1 MGSQVVSQPQHN
13 FKMRPSTLCLPLLSL
28 LLVAFNLP
36 SSNFTFAITVASAAG
51 TTLLSL
57 TAAQVTTL
65 AALGV
70 LAKIG
75 GIGAGLLLSRNRSR
89 GKRQSDQE
97 KITLEMLTNIEPDDC
112 YKRVICS
119 ASTGKVNNEKMIGVL
134 KLMSEDLTVMR
145 APISKQALKFV
156 EAARYGELRKNVA
169 KCEHRYKCSLP
180 MEIIQQVF

>member
-36 SSNFTFAITVASAAG
+36 SSNSTFAITVASAAG

-70 LAKIG
+70 LAKVG
-75 GIGAGLLLSRNRSR
+75 GIGAGLLLARNRSR

-97 KITLEMLTNIEPDDC
+97 KITLEVHV
-112 YKRVICS
+112 RVM
-119 ASTGKVNNEKMIGVL
+119 V
-134 KLMSEDLTVMR
+134 SEDLEHVPVQFHLLRTG
-145 APISKQALKFV
+145 SGTDGDLD
-156 EAARYGELRKNVA
+156 ELLVLLHTSMVNDGMWV
-169 KCEHRYKCSLP
+169 HGGSLGSDVLLA
-180 MEIIQQVF
+180 EL

>member
-1 MGSQVVSQPQHN
+1 MG
-13 FKMRPSTLCLPLLSL
+13 
-28 LLVAFNLP
+28 
-36 SSNFTFAITVASAAG
+36 
-51 TTLLSL
+51 TLLSL

-75 GIGAGLLLSRNRSR
+75 GIGAGLLLARNRSR

-119 ASTGKVNNEKMIGVL
+119 ASTGKVNNEKMMGVL
-134 KLMSEDLTVMR
+134 KLMSEDLTIMR
-145 APISKQALKFV
+145 APIQAGFEVCGGSSLRRV
-156 EAARYGELRKNVA
+156 EEECCQMLAPL
-169 KCEHRYKCSLP
+169 
-180 MEIIQQVF
+180 QVLF